1 MDHPTDSIED
11 LVFQVIGELGFA
23 DPMAHGQTV

>member
-1 MDHPTDSIED
+1 MSQPTDSTQD
-11 LVFQVIGELGFA
+11 LVFQVVDELGFA